1 MYREMYQ
8 KSEIQLNYMNM
19 MLNMDAQKKQ
29 EEEKEMKKK
38 AKR

>member
-1 MYREMYQ
+1 MYQ

-19 MLNMDAQKKQ
+19 MLSMDAQKKQ